1 MVNSIS
7 SAQTTHSNE
16 AIKSNAPKALP
27 QQAQQKS
34 ASQPSDTVSLK
45 STGGSNHDGGSK

>member
-1 MVNSIS
+1 MVNSVS
-7 SAQTTHSNE
+7 SAQTSYANE
-16 AIKSNAPKALP
+16 AVKSAAPKAQP

-45 STGGSNHDGGSK
+45 STGDVDHDGDSK

>member
-7 SAQTTHSNE
+7 SAQTSHANE
-16 AIKSNAPKALP
+16 AVKSAVPKAQP
-27 QQAQQKS
+27 QAQQKP

-45 STGGSNHDGGSK
+45 STGDADHDGDSH

>member
-7 SAQTTHSNE
+7 SAQTTHANE
-16 AIKSNAPKALP
+16 AIKSNALP

-45 STGGSNHDGGSK
+45 STGGANQDGGSK

>member
-7 SAQTTHSNE
+7 SAQTSHANE
-16 AIKSNAPKALP
+16 AVKSAAPKAQP

-45 STGGSNHDGGSK
+45 SAGDTNHDGDSK